1 MVGYHASNNQE
12 RSQATN
18 VTIRVVPRELLLS
31 SLAFG
36 MGVFLCP
43 ESGKRSVAAA
53 NQPVST
59 ICCPQTTQ
67 SVECPAQAATRFRLL
82 TLIFMARECKGK
94 EMQVMLDKI
103 ASATARLQL
112 PHMIEVGDFGCTER
126 GTVMVVEALEEKGVY
141 GELELVGG
149 RLAHIIKGDRIAGVL
164 GERQALKGFVGA
176 IPSTVTPG
184 DVLHILNMGGVIGR
198 CTSANSDFGQPL
210 RVRVIGTALLEGK
223 PANMSNHAV
232 PWRMSLPNSA
242 PIILV
247 SGTCMNAGKTT
258 AACEILRH
266 LKSQGYR
273 VAAAK
278 LAGVATQR
286 DVLNMQDHGAI
297 AAMSFSDAGLPS
309 TTRTDS
315 CVVPAAKGVLTALNL
330 SSPDAIVVE
339 FGDGIMGHYGV
350 DLLLSDRELMSH
362 VKAHILC
369 ANDLVAAWGGIL
381 FLQGLGLRVNCV
393 SGPVTDNSAG
403 ISYIEERF
411 GVPAA
416 NGRNDPARLA
426 TLVEEK
432 LFSAHCECAP
442 TMVVA

>member
-31 SLAFG
+31 SLALGREFF
-36 MGVFLCP
+36 VCP
-43 ESGKRSVAAA
+43 KIGIAT
-53 NQPVST
+53 NQPVRIISYR
-59 ICCPQTTQ
+59 QTTQ
-67 SVECPAQAATRFRLL
+67 SGKRPAQAATQFRLL
-82 TLIFMARECKGK
+82 TFMLKAREWKGK
-94 EMQVMLDKI
+94 DMQIMLDKV
-103 ASATARLQL
+103 ASATARLKL
-112 PHMIEVGDFGCTER
+112 PHRIEVGDFGCTER
-126 GTVMVVEALEEKGVY
+126 GTVVVVEALEEKGVY

-164 GERQALKGFVGA
+164 GERQALKGFVGV

-210 RVRVIGTALLEGK
+210 KVRFIGTALLEGT
-223 PANMSNHAV
+223 PANMSHNAV

-242 PIILV
+242 PIVLV
-247 SGTCMNAGKTT
+247 SGSCMNAGKTT

-266 LKSQGYR
+266 LKSQGYQ

-286 DVLNMQDHGAI
+286 DVLNMQDHGATS
-297 AAMSFSDAGLPS
+297 AMSFSDAGLPS
-309 TTRTDS
+309 TTHTDS
-315 CVVPAAKGVLTALNL
+315 CVVPAAKGVLAALNL

-350 DLLLSDRELMSH
+350 DLLLKDHELMSH

-381 FLQGLGLRVNCV
+381 FLQGLGLRVDCV

-403 ISYIEERF
+403 ISYVEERF
-411 GVPAA
+411 GLPAA
-416 NGRNDPARLA
+416 NGRNAPVRLA

-432 LFSAHCECAP
+432 LFSAQRECAP